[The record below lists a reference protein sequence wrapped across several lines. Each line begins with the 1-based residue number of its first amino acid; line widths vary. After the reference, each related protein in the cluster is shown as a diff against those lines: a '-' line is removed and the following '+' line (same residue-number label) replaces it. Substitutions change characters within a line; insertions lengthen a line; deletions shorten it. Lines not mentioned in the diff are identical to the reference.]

1 MAKRA
6 ETNEPVEPAVLNRA
20 ARMHRPTED
29 EKLLEAPTRQH
40 VNFTQ
45 TDPWRVLRITGE
57 FVEGFD
63 ALAGLG
69 RAVTLFGSAR
79 VKPQDPMYKAAA
91 EVARLLGEEGFA
103 IITGGG
109 PGIMEAGNK
118 GAREAGVCSVGLGIE
133 LPFEQALNPYVD
145 LAVEFRYFFVRKMML
160 VKYAEAFVIFP
171 GGFGTLDELFES
183 LALIQTGKVRN
194 FPVILF
200 GRDYW
205 KGLIDWIRKTAL
217 AEGKISPPDLDL
229 LIMTDSPGEVRDRI
243 VEAGK
248 HAGSRVAQEKRA
260 RAVTRGVLAKEGP
273 EKREVE
279 EEARSRGERGGK
291 KRLRPRASNKPD
303 PLRART
309 TERHGEGARER
320 SAAVRPGGGE

>member
-6 ETNEPVEPAVLNRA
+6 ETKKPLEPAVLNRA

-29 EKLLEAPTRQH
+29 ERLLEAPAKQH
-40 VNFTQ
+40 VTFTQ

-69 RAVTLFGSAR
+69 KAVTLFGSAR
-79 VKPQDPMYKAAA
+79 VKPQDPMCKAAA
-91 EVARLLGEEGFA
+91 DVARLLGEEGFA

-133 LPFEQALNPYVD
+133 LPFEQAMNPHVD

-183 LALIQTGKVRN
+183 LTLIQTGKVRN

-200 GRDYW
+200 GNDYW
-205 KGLIDWIRKTAL
+205 KGLIDWIRKTVL
-217 AEGKISPPDLDL
+217 TEGKISPPDLDL
-229 LIMTDSPGEVRDRI
+229 LIVTDSPREVRDRI
-243 VEAGK
+243 VEARTR
-248 HAGSRVAQEKRA
+248 AGSRLAQEKRV
-260 RAVTRGVLAKEGP
+260 RAVTRSVLAKDGSEG
-273 EKREVE
+273 REVE
-279 EEARSRGERGGK
+279 KEARSRGERGVQ
-291 KRLRPRASNKPD
+291 KRRAPKG
-303 PLRART
+303 RAT
-309 TERHGEGARER
+309 
-320 SAAVRPGGGE
+320 

>member
-6 ETNEPVEPAVLNRA
+6 ETNKPMEPAILNRA
-20 ARMHRPTED
+20 ARMQRPTED
-29 EKLLEAPTRQH
+29 EKLLEAPTKQH
-40 VNFTQ
+40 VTFTQ

-69 RAVTLFGSAR
+69 KAVTLFGSAR
-79 VKPQDPMYKAAA
+79 VKPQDPMYKAAV
-91 EVARLLGEEGFA
+91 EVARLLGEKGFA

-133 LPFEQALNPYVD
+133 LPFEQVMNPYVD
-145 LAVEFRYFFVRKMML
+145 LDVEFRYFFVRKMML

-183 LALIQTGKVRN
+183 LTLIQTGKVRN

-200 GRDYW
+200 GSDYW
-205 KGLIDWIRKTAL
+205 KGLIDWIRETVL

-229 LIMTDSPGEVRDRI
+229 LIVTDSPSEVRDRI

-248 HAGSRVAQEKRA
+248 RPGSRLAQEKRV
-260 RAVTRGVLAKEGP
+260 RAVTRQVLAKEGS
-273 EKREVE
+273 EGREV
-279 EEARSRGERGGK
+279 AAPSRGERGGK
-291 KRLRPRASNKPD
+291 KRRAPKG
-303 PLRART
+303 RAT
-309 TERHGEGARER
+309 
-320 SAAVRPGGGE
+320 